1 MNAENKSFMD
11 TAQIYTDIVNKR
23 RSVRA
28 FKPDPIDQATL
39 DKIFLLAQRAPSNC
53 NTQPWITHVVSGEK
67 LEMLR
72 TLLPGNMAQG
82 NMSFDFPYNGVYQ
95 GSYKDRQH
103 DAAQQLYGAVGLT
116 REDKEKRQQVF
127 MENYRFFGAPHAAF
141 LFLPGEFGLR
151 EAADVGMY
159 AQTLML
165 ALTAHGLASCPQT
178 ALGFH
183 ANAIREVLDIDENNK
198 LLFGLS
204 FGFEDSAAAINT
216 ARVGRVA
223 LGETT
228 FFHS

>member
-1 MNAENKSFMD
+1 MNTQQLFS
-11 TAQIYTDIVNKR
+11 DIVSKR

-28 FKPDPIDQATL
+28 FKPDPVSQETL
-39 DKIFLLAQRAPSNC
+39 TNIFKLAQQAPSNC
-53 NTQPWITHVVSGEK
+53 NTQPWITHVVSGNK
-67 LEMLR
+67 LEALR
-72 TLLPGNMAQG
+72 SLLPANMLAG
-82 NMSFDFPYNGVYQ
+82 KMTFDFPYNGVYQ

-127 MENYRFFGAPHAAF
+127 MENYRFFGAPHVAF

-183 ANAIREVLDIDENNK
+183 AQAIKEALGIDDNNK

-204 FGFEDSAAAINT
+204 FGYEDQNAAINS
-216 ARVGRVA
+216 ARVGRA
-223 LGETT
+223 ELQETT
-228 FFHS
+228 FFHD